1 MARVRFT
8 AFCTTGSN
16 SSSAVHNPAQFG
28 PTQSPRQLQNL
39 VLRRFVQHQRPSHEH
54 PILTLRTRVD
64 NRLQQRRGVG
74 GGSRRV
80 VEEAAIA
87 MDELCWRAGKERTCS
102 CVRRKGY
109 PNFLILTASKTP
121 LYFS

>member
-28 PTQSPRQLQNL
+28 PTQIPRQLQNL
-39 VLRRFVQHQRPSHEH
+39 VLRRFVPHQRPSPDH
-54 PILTLRTRVD
+54 PSLTLRTRVD